1 MIIICLHR
9 LQMSPTATGRCTAI
23 HLYPTYLSL
32 TALLTNSQ
40 HFFDA
45 LDNAGGLL
53 LLLNPLITPII
64 DCFCSVCVKYRG
76 CYLIHR
82 QVGVQTSLHDCVQLG
97 GNFLGEPHINS
108 FVVFLS
114 KYAQVCTYKQYIIL
128 RRKDTNQTSQQYNIY
143 MQCCT
148 NKM

>member
-1 MIIICLHR
+1 MHKKQGRLGESMIIICLHR

-97 GNFLGEPHINS
+97 GNFFRWTPYKLFCCVSE
-108 FVVFLS
+108 
-114 KYAQVCTYKQYIIL
+114 QVCTSVYL
-128 RRKDTNQTSQQYNIY
+128 
-143 MQCCT
+143 
-148 NKM
+148 